1 MVTLKKIAEQCSV
14 SITTV
19 SNILNGKSN
28 VSEDTKERVL
38 KVIKETGYKPNY
50 MARGLRAS
58 KTNTVGII
66 IDDLTEFSTPE
77 IIDGVMSYCEEHHYK
92 AILENL
98 RFYSKWGTKWYQNE
112 GYKAEVNQAISEF
125 SSIKV
130 DGIIYV
136 AGHARN
142 ISCIPENLDLPF
154 VLSYAFTDNKEI
166 STVEFDDEKA
176 AYDITK
182 HLIKNGH
189 TRIAAI
195 AGIKDNIHTGR
206 RLKGFKKAMKDSNL
220 TVKDS
225 DISFGDWYTE
235 SGYKNAKLLLDNSDY
250 TAVFCLNDLMAAGVY
265 DYLYEKNLVP
275 GKDISVVGYDNRTMS
290 QYLKPALTTVKIPL
304 FDIGRKSAELLLKQ
318 IKSPETFKVQHHFI
332 QCGFIERNSVGCI
345 KKQDELADSII
356 SGDHNE

>member
-1 MVTLKKIAEQCSV
+1 MVTLKQIAEQCSV

-28 VSEDTKERVL
+28 VSEETKERVL
-38 KVIKETGYKPNY
+38 QIIKETGYKPNY

-58 KTNTVGII
+58 KTNTLGII
-66 IDDLTEFSTPE
+66 IDDLTEFSTPD
-77 IIDGVMSYCEEHHYK
+77 IIDGIMSYCEEHNYK

-112 GYKAEVNQAISEF
+112 GYQAEVNQAIEEF

-142 ISCIPENLDLPF
+142 ISCIPENLDVPF
-154 VLSYAFTDNKEI
+154 ILSYAFTDNKEI

-189 TRIAAI
+189 KRIAVI
-195 AGIKDNIHTGR
+195 AGAEDNIHTGR
-206 RLKGFKKAMKDSNL
+206 RLAGFKRAMKENKL

-225 DISFGDWYTE
+225 DIKFGDWYTE
-235 SGYKNAKLLLDNSDY
+235 SGYKNAKLLFENADY
-250 TAVFCLNDLMAAGVY
+250 TAVFCFNDLMAAGVY
-265 DYLYEKNLVP
+265 DYLYENKLVP
-275 GKDISVVGYDNRTMS
+275 GKDISVAGYDNRAMS
-290 QYLKPALTTVKIPL
+290 QYLKPTLTTVEIPL
-304 FDIGRKSAELLLKQ
+304 YDIGRKSAELILNQ
-318 IKSPETFKVQHHFI
+318 IQDPDNFEVQHHFI
-332 QCGFIERNSVGCI
+332 QCGFIERASVGKI
-345 KKQDELADSII
+345 
-356 SGDHNE
+356 

>member
-1 MVTLKKIAEQCSV
+1 MVTLKQIAEQCSV

-28 VSEDTKERVL
+28 VSEETKERVL
-38 KVIKETGYKPNY
+38 QIIKETGYKPNY

-58 KTNTVGII
+58 KTNTLGII
-66 IDDLTEFSTPE
+66 IDDLTEFSTPD
-77 IIDGVMSYCEEHHYK
+77 IIDGIMSYCEEHNYK

-112 GYKAEVNQAISEF
+112 GYQAEVNQAIEEF

-142 ISCIPENLDLPF
+142 ISCIPENLDVPF
-154 VLSYAFTDNKEI
+154 ILSYAFTDNKEI

-189 TRIAAI
+189 KRIAVI
-195 AGIKDNIHTGR
+195 AGAEDNIHTGR
-206 RLKGFKKAMKDSNL
+206 RLAGFKRAMKENKL

-225 DISFGDWYTE
+225 DIKFGDWYTE
-235 SGYKNAKLLLDNSDY
+235 SGYKNAKLLFENADY
-250 TAVFCLNDLMAAGVY
+250 TAVFCFNDLMAAGLY

-275 GKDISVVGYDNRTMS
+275 GKDISVAGYDNRTMS
-290 QYLKPALTTVKIPL
+290 QYLKPQLTTVEIPL
-304 FDIGRKSAELLLKQ
+304 YDIGRKSAELILNQ
-318 IKSPETFKVQHHFI
+318 IKDPDNFEVQHHFI
-332 QCGFIERNSVGCI
+332 QCGFIERASVGKI
-345 KKQDELADSII
+345 
-356 SGDHNE
+356 